1 MASLFGRNQTVI
13 RGGYGILYGRLN
25 GVGLVLLPLL
35 GTGLIQAVQCIS
47 PLNDG
52 VTCAGNSGSTPGNSF
67 RIGPT
72 ANGFG
77 GLVAPLPAGSPT
89 LPQPDFVGINA
100 IAAGAGSATDP
111 NLRPSMNQQF
121 DFTIQRQLNNKMSVE
136 VGYIGRHITHEFQPI
151 NINAVPYMMTV
162 GGQRFDKAY
171 GQMVLQYCGGNAG
184 MAGGNC
190 AGNVSAVTAQPF
202 FEAALGGPT
211 SVYCNIAGATNCTQA
226 VAIKEAGNI
235 PTGNVWSLWSDLD
248 GGALP
253 TSSSPGTPRAFNFSR
268 SMLNTPLQFDSSG
281 VPLPCTTSYL
291 GCSGQLTSGVG
302 ENTSLGYGNYNAL
315 FLSYKMAP
323 WHGLTLQSNFTWSKA
338 LGTGSQVQATSQY
351 SANDPFDLG
360 RSYGYQPWDR
370 KFMFNV
376 WFTYTPPVYQGQH
389 GALGRVL
396 GGWTFA
402 PILDM
407 GSGLPVGVYTGQWPS
422 SAYTGGQ
429 SFGGMDGGNISDYEN
444 AVNICGNRSFTTSRH
459 NNFSPGSAGFGGNAP
474 ANMFQDPESVYN
486 CFRQPILGVD
496 NGTNGGVG
504 NLRGMPFWNVDFNLK
519 KTLMITERF
528 SAEFGAT
535 FTNVFNHNQLADP
548 GQTYLT
554 DPADFGS
561 LETSGGA
568 FEVNNPRKI
577 EIAVRLKF

>member
-1 MASLFGRNQTVI
+1 
-13 RGGYGILYGRLN
+13 
-25 GVGLVLLPLL
+25 
-35 GTGLIQAVQCIS
+35 
-47 PLNDG
+47 
-52 VTCAGNSGSTPGNSF
+52 
-67 RIGPT
+67 
-72 ANGFG
+72 
-77 GLVAPLPAGSPT
+77 
-89 LPQPDFVGINA
+89 
-100 IAAGAGSATDP
+100 
-111 NLRPSMNQQF
+111 
-121 DFTIQRQLNNKMSVE
+121 
-136 VGYIGRHITHEFQPI
+136 
-151 NINAVPYMMTV
+151 MTV

-184 MAGGNC
+184 MKGGGC
-190 AGNVSAVTAQPF
+190 VGNLAAVTPQPF
-202 FEAALGGPT
+202 FEKALNAGYCTGT
-211 SVYCNIAGATNCTQA
+211 SSLGTPYANCTQA
-226 VAIKEAGNI
+226 VADKESGNI
-235 PTGNVWSLWSDLD
+235 SSASVWSLWSDLD
-248 GGALP
+248 GGALA
-253 TSSSPGTPRAFNFSR
+253 TSTTPGVPRAFNFSR
-268 SMLNTPLQFDSSG
+268 SMLNTPLQFDESG
-281 VPLPCTTSYL
+281 VPLPCTGSYL

-351 SANDPFDLG
+351 SANDPFYLG

-389 GALGRVL
+389 GVLGRVL

-407 GSGLPVGVYTGQWPS
+407 GSGLPVGVYTGQWAS

-429 SFGGMDGGNISDYEN
+429 SFGGMDSSNIGDYEN
-444 AVNICGNRSFTTSRH
+444 AVNICGSNSFTTTRH
-459 NNFSPGSAGFGGNAP
+459 DHFSPGSDQSFGSNAP
-474 ANMFQDPESVYN
+474 ANMFQNPESVYN
-486 CFRQPILGVD
+486 CFRNPILGVD
-496 NGTNGGVG
+496 NGHNGGVG
-504 NLRGMPFWNVDFNLK
+504 NIRGMPFWNVDFNIK
-519 KTLMITERF
+519 KNLMITEHF
-528 SAEFGAT
+528 GAEFGAV

-561 LETSGGA
+561 LETGGGV
-568 FEVNNPRKI
+568 FQVNNPRKI